1 MPSSPSKHTW
11 FGSNQPTCKRTIFY
25 HLNFYPHLEDEKS
38 IKQKLCTWSSTV
50 KQTFFFLAPSF
61 LWASKAAL
69 FVWSK
74 FLQWKGWFLREQ
86 WLGHP
91 RCGIGVLGSDPTT
104 CQGSRCQSW
113 ACRWIGGL
121 PPVVCHPSA
130 PVHDILAIHRYS
142 LLFIVIHII
151 VIHRYSL
158 LFIVIHIIVIH
169 RYSYHRYLSL
179 FISSLFTILL
189 ISVEENLLVPVGVAL
204 LNAEAVD
211 GAVASVHHAKLL
223 PSLS

>member
-1 MPSSPSKHTW
+1 MRKV
-11 FGSNQPTCKRTIFY
+11 
-25 HLNFYPHLEDEKS
+25 
-38 IKQKLCTWSSTV
+38 KQKLCTWSSTV

-113 ACRWIGGL
+113 ACRWRGVL

-151 VIHRYSL
+151 VIHRYSY
-158 LFIVIHIIVIH
+158 HH
-169 RYSYHRYLSL
+169 YSSL

-204 LNAEAVD
+204 LNAETVD